1 MKYIVNHPKGYR
13 HAIKA
18 CIENQMPFILN
29 SAKEVVLTEPTKTG
43 IDALIKAGTTVFKP
57 DQGEICVLDSPQEG
71 DETAQDASD
80 TGTQP
85 DAQPPHGLLDHISKW
100 FQRKLAVN

>member
-29 SAKEVVLTEPTKTG
+29 SAKEVVLTAPTKIG
-43 IDALIKAGTTVFKP
+43 IDALIKAGTTVAKP
-57 DQGEICVLDSPQEG
+57 DQGEICVLDNQREG
-71 DETAQDASD
+71 DETVQDAAD
-80 TGTQP
+80 PDTQP
-85 DAQPPHGLLDHISKW
+85 DEQTPHGLLDHILKW
-100 FQRKLAVN
+100 FQK